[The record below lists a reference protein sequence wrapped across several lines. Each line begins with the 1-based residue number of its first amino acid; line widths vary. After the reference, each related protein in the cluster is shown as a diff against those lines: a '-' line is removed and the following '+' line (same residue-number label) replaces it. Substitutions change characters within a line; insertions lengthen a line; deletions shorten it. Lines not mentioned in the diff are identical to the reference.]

1 MLLFF
6 GDPETNGVKE
16 DAKACV
22 MIAIVMQRH
31 IRELEYECRTRGP
44 ERPVRIRMGIC
55 TGICTVGELP
65 CGLNRDAGMSVP
77 GGALN

>member
-6 GDPETNGVKE
+6 GDLETKGVKE

-22 MIAIVMQRH
+22 IIAIVVQRR
-31 IRELEYECRTRGP
+31 IRELEYECRTRGL

-55 TGICTVGELP
+55 IGLCTVGELP

-77 GGALN
+77 G